1 MSAMSAAAAAPAA
14 SLAARSRYA
23 SLGKSSAAPRAT
35 RPVRGAPLRCNAFLD
50 KLKEAAD
57 AVTTGIKG
65 DPATK
70 TQARYQA
77 RVDAINAIGPAMTK
91 LSDDE
96 LRAKTAELQAKV
108 RGGADLDPPGG
119 SSRWIREAAD
129 RVLGLRPFDVQL
141 IGGMILHEGSIAE
154 MRTGEERRWC
164 LPSPRSSTRSAG
176 RACTS

>member
-1 MSAMSAAAAAPAA
+1 M
-14 SLAARSRYA
+14 
-23 SLGKSSAAPRAT
+23 
-35 RPVRGAPLRCNAFLD
+35 
-50 KLKEAAD
+50 
-57 AVTTGIKG
+57 TTGIKG

-108 RGGADLDPPGG
+108 RGGADLD
-119 SSRWIREAAD
+119 SLLVESFALFEAAD
-129 RVLGLRPFDVQL
+129 SVLGLRPFDVQL

-154 MRTGEERRWC
+154 MRTGEGKTWC
-164 LPSPRSSTRSAG
+164 LPSRVPQRARREG
-176 RACTS
+176 RVRRDGE